1 MGLIRQAIV
10 TSHLVLQRIRE
21 LSKPTGSLYRV
32 PSDQCT
38 VALLHGCTQGP
49 SGWDRVRDLLSGSGV
64 PSVALDLDPADFDGT
79 AALECAS
86 AIAQVLGDHDRVVL
100 VGTSCAGII
109 IPVVTMLRPID
120 HLVFVCAGLPDIGR
134 SATDQI
140 FHDGLLHDDWLHYDG
155 KPDSPEA
162 AERFMFNDCDGD
174 VLAWSLSTVRLFM
187 PQPAYDEVTP
197 LESWPDTPSTYLL
210 GTKDQI
216 ISQKWARQPC
226 RPDSEIRPL
235 SCRQGHCPQNSRP
248 EPVAEILTR
257 IVRSQ
262 REKPGLPVDLPV
274 RRCFRS
280 SGRHDRRTAHGP
292 VRVWRML
299 TGAGSWSRRCL
310 LAFGG
315 PGAERRSRSRRRSLF
330 RTAPV
335 DAAESS

>member
-1 MGLIRQAIV
+1 MA
-10 TSHLVLQRIRE
+10 
-21 LSKPTGSLYRV
+21 
-32 PSDQCT
+32 SDQCT
-38 VALLHGCTQGP
+38 VALVHGCTQGP

-64 PSVALDLDPADFDGT
+64 PSVVVDLDPADFDGT
-79 AALECAS
+79 GALECAS

-162 AERFMFNDCDGD
+162 AERFMFNDCAGD

-197 LESWPDTPSTYLL
+197 LESWPDTSSTYLL

-216 ISQKWARQPC
+216 ISQKWARAAVPA
-226 RPDSEIRPL
+226 RLGHSPVELPT
-235 SCRQGHCPQNSRP
+235 GHCPQNSRP
-248 EPVAEILTR
+248 ELVADVLT
-257 IVRSQ
+257 Q
-262 REKPGLPVDLPV
+262 LVDP
-274 RRCFRS
+274 
-280 SGRHDRRTAHGP
+280 DR
-292 VRVWRML
+292 
-299 TGAGSWSRRCL
+299 
-310 LAFGG
+310 
-315 PGAERRSRSRRRSLF
+315 
-330 RTAPV
+330 
-335 DAAESS
+335 